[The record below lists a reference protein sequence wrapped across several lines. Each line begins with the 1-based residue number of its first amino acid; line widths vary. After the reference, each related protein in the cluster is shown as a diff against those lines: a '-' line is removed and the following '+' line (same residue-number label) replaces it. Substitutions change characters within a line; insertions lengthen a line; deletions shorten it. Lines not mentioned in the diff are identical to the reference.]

1 MNVSPGLRGALARA
15 LLLVLAAAQVASF
28 PFRELP
34 VWLSLFADSLSSSR
48 KGPADDV
55 TFWFDPGYAP
65 FLRAVRRSTPEDATV
80 ALVAPKKLPL
90 YLYRAAYELVP
101 RRVVDE
107 SRTAEAQ
114 FVAVYREAA
123 APGLP
128 PGSPIP
134 GGTLVRR

>member
-1 MNVSPGLRGALARA
+1 LSGSPGLRGALARA
-15 LLLVLAAAQVASF
+15 LLLVLAATQVASF

-34 VWLSLFADSLSSSR
+34 VWLSRFAHSHSLSG
-48 KGPADDV
+48 KGADDDV
-55 TFWFDPGYAP
+55 PFWFDPDYAP
-65 FLRAVRRSTPEDATV
+65 FLRAVRRSTPENATV
-80 ALVAPKKLPL
+80 ALVTPTKLPL

-101 RRVVDE
+101 RRVVDA

-114 FVAVYREAA
+114 FVAVYGGAA
-123 APGLP
+123 APDLP